1 MNQPI
6 FAQATDTVTLL
17 VNRAR
22 TLWTSAVDKVTENPD
37 SWIVS
42 VIAAIMIFYVGRWAA
57 KATEKLLER
66 ALTQASVDVT
76 LRKFLCRIAHVSVLC
91 VAVVAAIQKLGVDT
105 TSLSAMIAAAGFAV
119 AMALKDSLSN
129 FASGVIIIL
138 FRPFQVGDFVEAGGT
153 KGIVEEIHIFNTIIN
168 SPDNIKTY
176 VPNGEITAGNIS
188 NYSRERLRRVDL
200 VVGCGYGDD
209 IRKVKKFLESLLVN
223 HPLVLSDPTPVVAV
237 SELADSSVNF
247 VVRPWVA
254 NEDYWKVRWDLTEQ
268 VKLGFDECG
277 FEIPFP
283 QSSVHVYEGG
293 SEPIE
298 VEPIN
303 ESSSGLIQPR
313 RAG

>member
-1 MNQPI
+1 MNQPV
-6 FAQATDTVTLL
+6 FAQAADVFDNL
-17 VNRAR
+17 VVNARNLWDRAIE
-22 TLWTSAVDKVTENPD
+22 LFTEKPD

-42 VIAAIMIFYVGRWAA
+42 IFAAVAIFYVGRWAA
-57 KATEKLLER
+57 KATEKMLNR
-66 ALTQASVDVT
+66 ALTQARVDVT
-76 LRKFLCRIAHVSVLC
+76 LRKFLCRLAYVGVIC
-91 VAVVAAIQKLGVDT
+91 VAAISAIEKLGVNT
-105 TSLSAMIAAAGFAV
+105 GSLTAMIAAAGFAV

-188 NYSRERLRRVDL
+188 NYSREQYRRIDL

-209 IRKVKKFLESLLVN
+209 IRKVKRFLESLLEN
-223 HPLVLSDPTPVVAV
+223 HPQVLQDPAPTVAV
-237 SELADSSVNF
+237 AELADSSVNF
-247 VVRPWVA
+247 VVRPWV
-254 NEDYWKVRWDLTEQ
+254 NNQDYWKVRWDITEQ

-283 QSSVHVYEGG
+283 QSSVHVFEGG
-293 SEPIE
+293 PEPLE
-298 VEPIN
+298 VEPID
-303 ESSSGLIQPR
+303 EQASGLIQPR
-313 RAG
+313 RAA